1 MPEISK
7 LELDALNQNTDAA
20 PPTLD
25 NVAEVPVWEADDAPK
40 GSTEQSLLVYERGK
54 PVRVS
59 GPTHYAHLSD
69 GRVAASYGIGT
80 HYSEAGENGGPD
92 RLALIT
98 AHYGG

>member
-7 LELDALNQNTDAA
+7 AQLDSLGQNTDEPA
-20 PPTLD
+20 PSLD
-25 NVAEVPVWEADDAPK
+25 TAAEVPVWEADDAPR
-40 GSTEQSLLVYERGK
+40 GSTEQSLLVYERGR

-69 GRVAASYGIGT
+69 GRVTASYGIGT

-92 RLALIT
+92 RVSLIT